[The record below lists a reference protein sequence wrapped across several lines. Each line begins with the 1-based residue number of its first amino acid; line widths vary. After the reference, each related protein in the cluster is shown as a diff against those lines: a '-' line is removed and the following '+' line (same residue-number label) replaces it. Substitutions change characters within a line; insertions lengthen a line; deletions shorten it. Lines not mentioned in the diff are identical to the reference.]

1 MLTIRLPLLLTKDGQ
16 FKCPELYIENDFQIP
31 LTLLNDFKLKSSDY
45 YLSKCSENVFQVKL
59 RLLGGKGGFGSQL
72 RAQGNKMSSK
82 KRAGNYESCRSLNGQ
97 RLRVQKQTKMIE
109 EYLAKEPERLSK
121 REQEIR
127 EKMQKYLEAPDK
139 KVMFSDP
146 DYLKLCRKLLD
157 STEDAVRSGLR
168 AKNREQD
175 EDDSDSSSE
184 EDDYKSDESDLEN
197 QSNEFENGNESN
209 KPENKDIADSASD
222 DEDEKS
228 PAPIPASKHDRITS
242 KYLDKY
248 FKK

>member
-1 MLTIRLPLLLTKDGQ
+1 MITVRLPLVLLTSDGDQ
-16 FKCPELYIENDFQIP
+16 YKKSELYIEDFSQVP
-31 LTLLNDFKLKSSDY
+31 STLFNELKLKCSDF
-45 YLSKCSENVFQVKL
+45 YLSKCSENVYHVKL

-146 DYLKLCRKLLD
+146 EYLKLCRKLID

-168 AKNREQD
+168 AKN
-175 EDDSDSSSE
+175 DDFDS
-184 EDDYKSDESDLEN
+184 EN
-197 QSNEFENGNESN
+197 
-209 KPENKDIADSASD
+209 
-222 DEDEKS
+222 DEDEDEEDYEDNPEES
-228 PAPIPASKHDRITS
+228 DGE
-242 KYLDKY
+242 
-248 FKK
+248 